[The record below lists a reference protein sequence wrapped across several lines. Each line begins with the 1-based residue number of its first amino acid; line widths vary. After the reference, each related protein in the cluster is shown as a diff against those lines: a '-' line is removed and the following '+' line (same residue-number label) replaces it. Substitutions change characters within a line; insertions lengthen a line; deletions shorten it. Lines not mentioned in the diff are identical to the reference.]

1 MKTDR
6 LYYNDPYLLEFD
18 ATVLESKPVGNHF
31 GILLDKTGFYPTS
44 GGQLNDLG
52 SINEVP
58 LLDCLED
65 EKAGVVLHLVDR
77 QIPAGPAHCVI
88 DAARRRDHMQ
98 QHSGQH
104 VLSQAFVELFN
115 WPTLSFHMGGVNC
128 TIDLPAE
135 SISREQAERA
145 EDLANRIVSENRNVA
160 VRYIAQENI
169 AEAGLRKPTER
180 SGEIRVIDINGY
192 DRSACGGTHVRM
204 TGEIGPILILGFERA
219 KKQTRV
225 QFICGDRVLRY
236 ARAAN
241 RTLETISQTISSP
254 PLESAAAVRMMW
266 DEHQTARKRIEE
278 LEDRLMD
285 YEAAEF
291 PMQGGLATGIFKG
304 RGIEKL
310 KLLAVKICS
319 RPGTIVLLADEADQ
333 LRVVFAR
340 SADSTA
346 DMNAL
351 LKRTLD
357 RFGGRGG
364 GRPNLAQGGGL
375 TAENATT
382 VLHFAAAILGTDT
395 ELPRT

>member
-1 MKTDR
+1 MKTER

-18 ATVLESKPVGNHF
+18 ATIVESKPVGNHF
-31 GILLDKTGFYPTS
+31 GVLLDKTAFYPTS
-44 GGQLNDLG
+44 GGQTNDLG
-52 SINEVP
+52 TINDVP
-58 LLDCLED
+58 LLDCVED
-65 EKAGVVLHLVDR
+65 EKAGAVIHVVDR
-77 QIPAGPAHCVI
+77 QIPAGAAHCVI
-88 DAARRRDHMQ
+88 DATRRRDHMQ

-115 WPTLSFHMGGVNC
+115 WPTLSFHMGAVNC

-135 SISREQAERA
+135 SISREQAEQA
-145 EDLANRIVSENRNVA
+145 EDLANRIVRENRNVG
-160 VRYIAQENI
+160 VRYISHENI
-169 AEAGLRKPTER
+169 VEAGLRKPTDR

-204 TGEIGPILILGFERA
+204 TSEIGSILIIGFERA

-241 RTLETISQTISSP
+241 RTLETISQTISAP
-254 PLESAAAVRMMW
+254 PLESASGVRTLW
-266 DEHQTARKRIEE
+266 DEQQTARKRIEE

-291 PMQGGLATGIFKG
+291 PVQNGLATGWFKN

-310 KLLAVKICS
+310 KILASKICS
-319 RPGTIVLLADEADQ
+319 RPGTVALLADEADQ

-340 SADSTA
+340 SADGKA
-346 DMNAL
+346 DMSVL
-351 LKRTLD
+351 LKKTLD

-375 TAENATT
+375 TADSPSTI
-382 VLHFAAAILGTDT
+382 LHFAAGILGTDT
-395 ELPRT
+395 EFTRT

>member
-1 MKTDR
+1 MKTER

-18 ATVLESKPVGNHF
+18 ATILESNPVGEHF
-31 GILLDKTGFYPTS
+31 GILLDKTAFYPTS
-44 GGQLNDLG
+44 GGQTNDLG
-52 SINEVP
+52 TINGVP

-65 EKAGVVLHLVDR
+65 EKAGAVIHVVGR
-77 QIPAGPAHCVI
+77 QILVGPAHCFV
-88 DAARRRDHMQ
+88 DATRRRDHMQ

-115 WPTLSFHMGGVNC
+115 WPTLSFHMGAVNC

-135 SISREQAERA
+135 SISREQAEQA
-145 EDLANRIVSENRNVA
+145 EDLANRIVRENRNVA
-160 VRYIAQENI
+160 VRYISQENI

-204 TGEIGPILILGFERA
+204 TGEIGPILIVGFERA

-236 ARAAN
+236 GRAAN
-241 RTLETISQTISSP
+241 RTLETISQTISAP
-254 PLESAAAVRMMW
+254 PLESASGVRTLW
-266 DEHQTARKRIEE
+266 DEHQTARKRCEE

-291 PMQGGLATGIFKG
+291 PVQNGLATGSFKN

-310 KLLAVKICS
+310 KMLASKICS
-319 RPGTIVLLADEADQ
+319 RPGTVALLADEGDQ

-340 SADSTA
+340 SADGKA

-351 LKRTLD
+351 LKKTLD

-375 TAENATT
+375 TAETPIA
-382 VLHFAAAILGTDT
+382 VLHFAAGILGTDT
-395 ELPRT
+395 EFTRT

>member
-1 MKTDR
+1 MKTER

-31 GILLDKTGFYPTS
+31 GIVLDKTAFYPTS
-44 GGQLNDLG
+44 GGQPNDLG
-52 SINEVP
+52 TINEVP

-65 EKAGVVLHLVDR
+65 EKAGAVLHVVDR
-77 QIPAGPAHCVI
+77 HIPAGPAHCLI
-88 DAARRRDHMQ
+88 DATRRRDHMQ

-115 WPTLSFHMGGVNC
+115 WPTLSFHMGTINC

-145 EDLANRIVSENRNVA
+145 EDLANRIVRENRSVA
-160 VRYIAQENI
+160 VRYISQENI
-169 AEAGLRKPTER
+169 ADAGLRKPTER

-192 DRSACGGTHVRM
+192 DRSACGGTHVQL
-204 TGEIGPILILGFERA
+204 TSEIGPILIIGFERA

-236 ARAAN
+236 ARASN
-241 RTLETISQTISSP
+241 RTLEAISQTISAP
-254 PLESAAAVRMMW
+254 PLESASAVRALW
-266 DEHQTARKRIEE
+266 DEHQATRKRIEE
-278 LEDRLMD
+278 IEDRLMD

-291 PMQGGLATGIFKG
+291 PVQNGLATGTFKG

-310 KLLAVKICS
+310 KMLAVKICA
-319 RPGTIVLLADEADQ
+319 RPGTVALLADEGDQ

-340 SADSTA
+340 SADSKA
-346 DMNAL
+346 DMNAV
-351 LKRTLD
+351 LKKTLE

-364 GRPNLAQGGGL
+364 GRPNIAQGGGF
-375 TAENATT
+375 TADSAAT
-382 VLHFAAAILGTDT
+382 VLHFAAGIVGTDT
-395 ELPRT
+395 ESRD